1 MPRRIAAICALT
13 VFAVCLLV
21 GGLQTGNPFTTTVL
35 RALGAMAVTFV
46 VGLFIGLMAQRMLD
60 ENVKTI
66 EKNLKNNQAKP
77 PAMDR

>member
-21 GGLQTGNPFTTTVL
+21 GGLQAGNPFTTTVL
-35 RALGAMAVTFV
+35 RALQAMAVTFV
-46 VGLFIGLMAQRMLD
+46 VGLLVGLMAQRMLD
-60 ENVKTI
+60 ENVRDV
-66 EKNLKNNQAKP
+66 EKKLKNNEAKP